1 MQFKLSENGGVIIDL
16 SKDEVL
22 NILDSNNH
30 ELLFTNFYYENIQF
44 DDEDDLG
51 YISERF
57 HQEIANASCYAATEE
72 NVEMINFIK
81 EALVYSDEVCADVES
96 TIDEYSIDN
105 SYGFIELISEYMIR
119 REHNGVNIFRD
130 IKNHEKYD
138 NKIEEI
144 YKTFSY

>member
-22 NILDSNNH
+22 NILGSNNH

-81 EALVYSDEVCADVES
+81 EALVYSDEEWGEFES
-96 TIDEYSIDN
+96 SIDEYSIDN